1 MYNKILL
8 PTDGSK
14 ASYDAAK
21 HAIWEAKS
29 CNAELIVLN
38 VVESSK
44 LPEMVPVE
52 VEASLKKMLM
62 EEGNMALE
70 GVSELLDKSLK
81 EINVSYIIKEG
92 SPATI
97 ILQTIENN
105 NIDLVVMGT
114 SGKHRLDRLFMGSVA
129 EKVVRNAKCAVTIIH

>member
-21 HAIWEAKS
+21 HAIWAAKS
-29 CNAELIVLN
+29 CDAELIVLN

-62 EEGNMALE
+62 EEGNTALD
-70 GVSELLDKSLK
+70 GVSELLDK
-81 EINVSYIIKEG
+81 EIKVSYTIKEG

-97 ILQTIENN
+97 ILQTIENKN
-105 NIDLVVMGT
+105 VDLVVMGT